1 MYVYVQNYTDVTG
14 QCDYYR
20 EVAHNIQLLLYMF
33 IVYIHV
39 PATFHENIILVSYC
53 IKLHDL

>member
-14 QCDYYR
+14 QCR